1 MNRVVRKLYHPR
13 RVAVYLS
20 SGRGNGGGG
29 YVSDRSSTSGKPRVF
44 ASDGGGGGGDG
55 AVDGASESTMGGVAF
70 VTTTCGSCHADGVVS
85 NTIDC
90 TDTDERSE
98 SEKSQPCGRRRGS
111 TPTGL
116 LRRDRAE

>member
-29 YVSDRSSTSGKPRVF
+29 YVSDRSSTSGTPRVF